1 MADFLSIGFISG
13 RGRGGYGKSIGPAYT
28 DYSNFGKKYQIRIF
42 GERGHIYIPKG
53 MAAGAAAEGG
63 YLMMEKILNLIMRA
77 DFGDHSDVFC
87 QFAAG
92 FPGNVFGVGINAATV
107 LTSAVLGFPGLLAL
121 YGIGIYKTL

>member
-1 MADFLSIGFISG
+1 
-13 RGRGGYGKSIGPAYT
+13 
-28 DYSNFGKKYQIRIF
+28 
-42 GERGHIYIPKG
+42 

-77 DFGDHSDVFC
+77 ILGTIAMYFVNSLLDSLGMSL
-87 QFAAG
+87 
-92 FPGNVFGVGINAATV
+92 GVGINAATV